1 MRGVTCGP
9 PMINTPE
16 KWPFLHF
23 EFDMPDLLESTDR
36 QTKILFP
43 VQCTYA
49 YLCIGNYH
57 NKIRR
62 TNKYYYLLIYHIS
75 DFYYFSPSQI
85 PLAKEQHLDTFKL
98 H

>member
-36 QTKILFP
+36 LKFPFLYSVHILMYRKLLSIIKLDG
-43 VQCTYA
+43 QINT
-49 YLCIGNYH
+49 
-57 NKIRR
+57 IR
-62 TNKYYYLLIYHIS
+62 LIYHIS
-75 DFYYFSPSQI
+75 DFHYFSPSQI
-85 PLAKEQHLDTFKL
+85 PLAKEQHLDTFKI